1 MKKCLFYYGNNDVDD
16 QLSNN
21 PSKINLHSQWITLRQ
36 KLNDSGIILL
46 SQKNLGSETPD
57 LEIHLNAWKKRDTNC
72 PKYSILADCKF
83 IHPNNVNI
91 NLLKT
96 YNQIFSWDNS
106 LINLGLA
113 TKIQM
118 AHPLGNGVVDGFK
131 DRNHLLVLFG
141 SNRSL
146 RGWYPKNNLYS
157 ERVKTIKWFEANAI
171 SDFKLYGKKWNMSG
185 RLPTRLGAF
194 VHSVEKRLPFK
205 YCPFP
210 SWQGT
215 VPDKQEILKKSR
227 FSIVYENVK
236 GINGYISEKIFDAFV
251 AGNIPVYWGANDIE
265 KYISADCFINR
276 NNYKNHDDLY
286 KYLKNM
292 TEERYLVYQNNIKNF
307 LVNHSSD
314 FTCENFGN
322 IISSNIIKNL
332 KKLEYA

>member
-1 MKKCLFYYGNNDVDD
+1 MKKCLFYYGNNNVDD
-16 QLSNN
+16 QLSTN
-21 PSKINLHSQWITLRQ
+21 PSKINLHSQWIALKN
-36 KLNDSGIILL
+36 KLNSFGIILL
-46 SQKNLGSETPD
+46 SQKDLGTLKPD
-57 LEIHLNAWKKRDTNC
+57 LEIHLNAWKKIDTNC
-72 PKYSILADCKF
+72 AKYSILADCKF
-83 IHPNNVNI
+83 IHPNNGNI
-91 NLLKT
+91 NLLKS
-96 YNQIFSWDNS
+96 YNQIFSWDDT

-131 DRNHLLVLFG
+131 DRNNLLVLFG

-146 RGWYPKNNLYS
+146 RGWHPKNNLYG

-171 SDFKLYGKKWNMSG
+171 DDFKLYGKKWNMSA
-185 RLPTRLGAF
+185 RLPTRIGALI
-194 VHSVEKRLPFK
+194 HSLEKRLPFK

-215 VPDKQEILKKSR
+215 IADKQEILKISR

-251 AGNIPVYWGANDIE
+251 AGNVPIYWGANDIE

-276 NNYKNHDDLY
+276 NNYKNHHELY

-314 FTCENFGN
+314 FTCEKFANT
-322 IISSNIIKNL
+322 ISSNIVKNL
-332 KKLEYA
+332 NN